1 MKLWYK
7 RDELADAQ
15 QEAQKMVEELNA
27 EMPAYINGD
36 VKIRMAWRED
46 ELVELGVA
54 SRCHIPEAEVLV
66 NGEVTRRDLLDL
78 IALDIL
84 ALEMHAVAYCGFAL
98 KEDSEAP
105 TEA

>member
-7 RDELADAQ
+7 ADELAEAK

-36 VKIRMAWRED
+36 IKIRMAWRED
-46 ELVELGVA
+46 DVVELGAV
-54 SRCHIPEAEVLV
+54 SRCHIPEAELLV
-66 NGEVTRRDLLDL
+66 NGEVARRELLDL

-84 ALEMHAVAYCGFAL
+84 ALEMKAIARA
-98 KEDSEAP
+98 
-105 TEA
+105 